1 MKKKIGPLLLSGLMI
16 GPILGSGIILLPPL
30 AYSKLGSSAI
40 WSWVII
46 MTLGAL
52 FAMIFSKLSVV
63 YPGDGGMTI
72 AIEKSLGKKFK
83 LYASFLMISAVS
95 FGPTAVM
102 LTASDYLGKLNILG
116 GVNINYIAMAL
127 VFVSFLLLLKDIK
140 FISTLSFIF
149 SSVITVILLI
159 SSIVVLF
166 QKGINIAPISE
177 VQWIPSLKA
186 VMLLFWAIIG
196 WEIVGN
202 YSDQVKDLKKTI
214 PAATTISLI
223 VITITYLIIALAI
236 QTFPYNA
243 ELSLV
248 NILYVTF
255 GEFSV
260 TILALLVSGLCLCT
274 YLLIVGALARLINT
288 LSTEEYLPKSM
299 GKRNKNDIPI
309 NGVLYFTITHIIVL
323 TLASLDILNLELIV
337 SIANGF
343 FLANALL
350 GLIASLKIIDGIVY
364 KIGGIILSISLF
376 ILLSFSSRSIFI
388 AMVLVYLLANYLDK
402 RRSKYLEDT
411 DKLSLHS

>member
-30 AYSKLGSSAI
+30 AYGKLGSSAI
-40 WSWVII
+40 WSWIII

-52 FAMIFSKLSVV
+52 FAMIFSKLSII

-102 LTASDYLGKLNILG
+102 LTASDYLGNLEIFKGI
-116 GVNINYIAMAL
+116 NINYIAMAL
-127 VFVSFLLLLKDIK
+127 VALSFLLLLKDIK

-149 SSVITVILLI
+149 STVITVILFI
-159 SSIVVLF
+159 SSLVVLV
-166 QKGINIAPISE
+166 QQGVNIAPITE

-202 YSDQVKDLKKTI
+202 YSDQVKDLKKTM
-214 PAATTISLI
+214 PVATTISLI
-223 VITITYLIIALAI
+223 VITLTYIIIALAI

-243 ELSLV
+243 QLSLV
-248 NILYVTF
+248 NILYATF
-255 GEFSV
+255 GQFSV
-260 TILALLVSGLCLCT
+260 TILALLVSGLCLFT

-288 LSTEEYLPKSM
+288 LSSEEYLPKFM
-299 GKRNKNDIPI
+299 EKKNKNDIPV
-309 NGVLYFTITHIIVL
+309 NGVLYFTTMHILVL
-323 TLASLDILNLELIV
+323 TLVNLGILNLELII

-343 FLANALL
+343 FLANALI
-350 GLIASLKIIDGIVY
+350 GLIASMKVIDGLVY
-364 KIGGIILSISLF
+364 KVGGIILSISLSV
-376 ILLSFSSRSIFI
+376 LLSFSSKSIFI
-388 AMVLVYLLANYLDK
+388 AMFFVYLAASYLDK
-402 RRSKYLEDT
+402 KKSSNLKSRDEI
-411 DKLSLHS
+411 SLQG